1 MLIARM
7 ARRQH
12 DCVDPLSITQ
22 YYYPAVWT
30 HPGRDLQPVYTRS
43 ENDRALCGFFR
54 LPFRTGLIRFYS
66 VMVGCI
72 GQPLKRLAAPGCGTA
87 NLIQSTAQYFAV
99 LFGGLSLFTRI
110 HPMLQ
115 NKSVQNPQIKS
126 VSLFNVFLHR
136 QLIATSVSY
145 HRAERIKSRRP
156 SCIVKFSG
164 FAGGVA

>member
-1 MLIARM
+1 MIVLTHSVSPSIIT
-7 ARRQH
+7 
-12 DCVDPLSITQ
+12 PLSGRIQAGICSPFTPGQ
-22 YYYPAVWT
+22 KMTAPFAV
-30 HPGRDLQPVYTRS
+30 
-43 ENDRALCGFFR
+43 FFR

-136 QLIATSVSY
+136 QLIAKTRRVNKLNCCP
-145 HRAERIKSRRP
+145 ERKSSFYGNRITISSR
-156 SCIVKFSG
+156 K
-164 FAGGVA
+164 